1 MLSTK
6 EQLVASAK
14 ELIAEKG
21 YTDTKIEDITKHA
34 NVAKGTFYVYFK
46 TKEDIF
52 IEILKEYCLGFDVF
66 SKSIKLEGDLKKNI
80 ESFITEIFMAINTN
94 QDTIKPLLFILSDV
108 NFIKKVMGTG
118 IKHKILSFEDI
129 IISFLENSKTEV
141 DDLVLRNLSLVAGST
156 DMLIKHFLMNSY
168 GIGPFHCSFVGI
180 KELSEQEINEK
191 IELLVNLVYKS
202 LKK

>member
-6 EQLVASAK
+6 EQLVVSAK

-46 TKEDIF
+46 TKEDVF
-52 IEILKEYCLGFDVF
+52 IEILKEYCQGFEVF
-66 SKSIKLEGDLKKNI
+66 SKSIKLEGTLKKNI
-80 ESFITEIFMAINTN
+80 ENFISEIFMAINTN
-94 QDTIKPLLFILSDV
+94 QDAIKPLLLILSDV
-108 NFIKKVMGTG
+108 NFIKKVMGTS

-129 IISFLENSKTEV
+129 ITSFLEKSRAEV
-141 DDLVLRNLSLVAGST
+141 DELVLENLSLVAGST

-168 GIGPFHCSFVGI
+168 GVGPFHCSFVGI
-180 KELSEQEINEK
+180 KSLSEEEVDEK
-191 IELLVNLVYKS
+191 IKLLVNLVYKS
-202 LKK
+202 LRK